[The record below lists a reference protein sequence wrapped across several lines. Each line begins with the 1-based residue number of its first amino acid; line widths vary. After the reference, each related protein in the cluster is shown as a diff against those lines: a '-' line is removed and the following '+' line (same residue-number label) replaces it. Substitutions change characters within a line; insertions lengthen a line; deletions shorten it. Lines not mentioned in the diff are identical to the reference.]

1 MRVVRNIGHVKRRRR
16 LGRWTALV
24 GFLMLASTFFMVF
37 FPKQIVFAYGL
48 LLIGFVSFNFGM
60 QQLGKWSN
68 TPRHPRN
75 DLAIDER
82 LNALSDKY
90 VLLHYIRLGKLVVE
104 HVLIY
109 PGGLLVMTARDVPG
123 TVIGR
128 KNRWRRSGLGI
139 MRMFGMSGPQLGN
152 PVYETEQ
159 SITAIESTLRDAQ
172 LEYDVYGVL
181 LFTAPTVQLDVED
194 TDFDAI
200 TLTELESFVRYL
212 EVDPAFKT
220 TERDR
225 LVEILGQGEEIERTE
240 RTTTKRPVRVKR
252 RSAPSKAASTKP

>member
-24 GFLMLASTFFMVF
+24 GFLMLGSTFFMVF
-37 FPKQIVFAYGL
+37 FPGQIIFAYGL
-48 LLIGFVSFNFGM
+48 LLVGFISFNFGM

-75 DLAIDER
+75 DVAIDER
-82 LNALSDKY
+82 LSVLSDKY
-90 VLLHYIRLGKLVVE
+90 VMLHYPRFGKVVVE
-104 HVLIY
+104 HLLVY
-109 PGGLLVMTARDVPG
+109 PGGLLVLTARDVPG

-128 KNRWRRSGLGI
+128 KKGWRRSGLGV

-159 SITAIESTLRDAQ
+159 SIAAVEARLKEAQ
-172 LEYDVYGVL
+172 LEYDVYGVI
-181 LFTAPTVQLDVED
+181 LFTAPNVELDVEE

-200 TLTELESFVRYL
+200 TLLELESFVRHL
-212 EVDPAFKT
+212 EIDPAFKT

-240 RTTTKRPVRVKR
+240 RTSTRRPVRVKR
-252 RSAPSKAASTKP
+252 RTAPSKAASTKP

>member
-16 LGRWTALV
+16 LGRWAALL

-37 FPKQIVFAYGL
+37 FPRQIIFAYGL
-48 LLIGFVSFNFGM
+48 LLVGFVAFNFGM

-68 TPRHPRN
+68 TSRHVRN

-82 LNALSDKY
+82 LGGLSDKY
-90 VLLHYIRLGKLVVE
+90 VLMHYMRLGKTVVE
-104 HVLIY
+104 HLLIY
-109 PGGLLVMTARDVPG
+109 PGGLLVLTARDVPG

-128 KNRWRRSGLGI
+128 KNRWRRSGLGM

-159 SITAIESTLRDAQ
+159 SIASIENRLRDEQ
-172 LEYDVYGVL
+172 LEYDVYGVI
-181 LFTAPTVQLDVED
+181 LFTAPTVELDVEE

-200 TLTELESFVRYL
+200 TLIELEGFVRHL
-212 EVDPAFKT
+212 EIDPAFKT

-225 LVEILGQGEEIERTE
+225 LVEVLSHGEELERTE
-240 RTTTKRPVRVKR
+240 RTSTRRPVRVKR
-252 RSAPSKAASTKP
+252 RAVSSKP

>member
-1 MRVVRNIGHVKRRRR
+1 
-16 LGRWTALV
+16 
-24 GFLMLASTFFMVF
+24 MLASTFFMVF

-123 TVIGR
+123 AVIGR
-128 KNRWRRSGLGI
+128 KNRWRRSGLGV

-159 SITAIESTLRDAQ
+159 SIAAIESTLRDAQ

>member
-16 LGRWTALV
+16 LGRWTALI
-24 GFLMLASTFFMVF
+24 GFLMLASTFLMVF
-37 FPKQIVFAYGL
+37 FPGQIVFAYGL

-90 VLLHYIRLGKLVVE
+90 VMLHYIRLGKTVIE
-104 HVLIY
+104 HLLIY
-109 PGGLLVMTARDVPG
+109 PGGLLVLTARDVPG
-123 TVIGR
+123 TVVGR
-128 KNRWRRSGLGI
+128 KNRWSRKGLGV

-152 PVYETEQ
+152 PVFETEK
-159 SITAIESTLRDAQ
+159 SITEIEAKLREEQ
-172 LEYDVYGVL
+172 LEYDVFGVI
-181 LFTAPTVQLDVED
+181 LFTAPTVELDVEE

-200 TLTELESFVRYL
+200 TLTELEPFVRHL
-212 EVDPAFKT
+212 EIDPAFKT
-220 TERDR
+220 NDRDR
-225 LVEILGQGEEIERTE
+225 LVEILGHGEELERTE
-240 RTTTKRPVRVKR
+240 RTSTRRPVRVKR
-252 RSAPSKAASTKP
+252 RTVSSKP